1 MASLELCQMWT
12 VESESGFIYLAWE
25 LAHLHLK
32 ADMEVVLCFWT
43 ILLLLSVALGAL
55 CIA

>member
-43 ILLLLSVALGAL
+43 ILLLLSVALGAV